1 MLELKDVSKTYSNG
15 KVKAVNN
22 ISFTHKNGEILGFLG
37 PNGAGKTTTIKM
49 IVGLLKPD
57 SGTITING
65 VDNQTDSIQ
74 AKKSFGYV
82 PDNSQIYERLKGI
95 EYLKFISDVFQ
106 IPREERESSIKK
118 YSEIFDLTD
127 ALNDMVSSYSHGMK
141 QKLAL
146 ISSLI
151 HKPDLFILDEPMIG
165 LDPKSSFKLKEIM
178 REHCNEGKS
187 VFFSTHILEVA
198 EKICDRIAIINEG
211 KIIALGTMEEL
222 KEKAG
227 KEETLE
233 NIFLE
238 VTDNESNNP
247 FIED

>member
-1 MLELKDVSKTYSNG
+1 MLELKNVSKTYSNG
-15 KVKAVNN
+15 KVKAVDN
-22 ISFTHKNGEILGFLG
+22 ISFTHKEGEILGFLG

-57 SGTITING
+57 EGSIMING
-65 VDNQTDSIQ
+65 IDNQKNSIQ
-74 AKKSFGYV
+74 AKKSLGYV
-82 PDNSQIYERLKGI
+82 PDNPQVYERLRGI

-106 IPREERESSIKK
+106 IPKEEREASIKK
-118 YSEIFDLTD
+118 YSDVFNLTH
-127 ALNDMVSSYSHGMK
+127 ALNDMINSYSHGMK

-146 ISSLI
+146 ISALI
-151 HKPDLFILDEPMIG
+151 HKPDLFILDEPMVG

-178 REHCNEGKS
+178 REHCDEGKS
-187 VFFSTHILEVA
+187 VFFSTHVLEVA

-211 KIIALGTMEEL
+211 KIIAVGTMEEL

-238 VTDNESNNP
+238 VTDNESNNT
-247 FIED
+247 FIEN

>member
-1 MLELKDVSKTYSNG
+1 MLELKNVSKTYSNG
-15 KVKAVNN
+15 KVKAVDN
-22 ISFTHKNGEILGFLG
+22 ISFTHKEGEILGFLG

-65 VDNQTDSIQ
+65 IDNQQHSIE

-106 IPREERESSIKK
+106 IPKEEREASIKK
-118 YSEIFDLTD
+118 YSEMFSLTN

-141 QKLAL
+141 QKLSL
-146 ISSLI
+146 ISALI
-151 HKPDLFILDEPMIG
+151 HKPDLFILDEPMVG

-187 VFFSTHILEVA
+187 VFFSTHVLEVA

-247 FIED
+247 FIEN